1 MFQKQ
6 NFHHINVLSIF
17 DGNKSSKL
25 TKTFI
30 LLFSTDCL
38 VTMPLIASIFILIE
52 YVTKSEISSH
62 QCFAQI

>member
-1 MFQKQ
+1 MLQKQ
-6 NFHHINVLSIF
+6 NFHHINVWSIF

-38 VTMPLIASIFILIE
+38 VTMPLIASNF
-52 YVTKSEISSH
+52 TH
-62 QCFAQI
+62 